1 MKDESGKDHSG
12 KTLDQAFQ
20 AFCEAWIDGARPDPE
35 AWSRKYSSFGP
46 ELAARIDEFLFVT
59 QGLKS
64 RSEKGPVG
72 PPMPAA
78 EDSKVRGMRL
88 GDFSII
94 REIGRGGMGVVYDAR
109 QISLKRNVA
118 LKVLPAHLTLR
129 KESVERFKRE
139 ASFAARLNHP
149 GIVDIYAV
157 GEEGG
162 THYFAMEFVEGT
174 PLDRVIARFRKE
186 GSLPV
191 DGSEVARIVAERRH
205 RPDRISGAGEAAE
218 ESEAHLEDGEKKDE
232 THSKV
237 WNKTFIESACRMVT
251 QVADA
256 LDYAHR
262 AGVIHR
268 DVKPSNILVR
278 GNGTCVLTDFGL
290 AREEGLP
297 SVTVTGEFAGTPH
310 YVSPEQAMP
319 RRRKVD
325 DRSDIYSLGVTL
337 YELLTLKRPFDGK
350 TAQEVLGK
358 IISKEPPLLRAQ
370 NSLIPRDLEKIC
382 MSALEK
388 DPVRRYQSAGEFR
401 DDIQRFL
408 DFKPVKARPVGVVR
422 RTWRLI
428 RRNPTYAALGLVL
441 FLLVVVGP
449 LSFAF
454 QQKLSNIR
462 IREALEEK
470 KLALERAE
478 REQEAKEEAL
488 GRADEAAKRAVREA
502 ETAKQVCDF
511 LVELFKVVDPSEAR
525 GRTITA
531 FEILQQSAE
540 LSRLRLA
547 ESPEV
552 QARLLET
559 LGLVYRALG
568 LYSEAEPLLENTMA
582 THIERQGEDHPSTLK
597 SMVDLATLYRLQGQF
612 ESAEPLFARALEGCR
627 RVLGEAHPDTLA
639 VMNGTAMLFE
649 RQFRYEDAE
658 PLYVKT
664 LELRR
669 RVLGADHADT
679 LETMN
684 NLAYLYMHQGR
695 YEDAEPLYLKTLEGR
710 RSLLGSDH
718 PDTIDTLNTLAVLY
732 SKQGRYS
739 RAEPLYFEAIELW
752 SRILGEEHPDTITSL
767 FRLAIFYKNQ
777 NRYDEAAPLFEKV
790 WEQRYRIL
798 GEEHPKTLIALTCL
812 AIIHHEQGRLDE
824 AESLYVKALEAQ
836 MRTLGTKHQFT
847 LATKSRL
854 SRLYFDQGL
863 VEKAEPLAR
872 DAYRM
877 THPKDP
883 EYVSRKEFYEEL
895 SRVMEAG
902 N

>member
-1 MKDESGKDHSG
+1 MTEKSKPENPD
-12 KTLDQAFQ
+12 TLLQQAFEE
-20 AFCEAWIDGARPDPE
+20 FCEAWIDGKEPDPE
-35 AWSRKYSSFGP
+35 AFCQKYPSF
-46 ELAARIDEFLFVT
+46 EHVLRERIEEFIFVT
-59 QGLKS
+59 RGLKTGHA
-64 RSEKGPVG
+64 KGPIG
-72 PPMPAA
+72 PPMP
-78 EDSKVRGMRL
+78 EEKSGEVKYKKL

-129 KESVERFKRE
+129 KEAVERFKRE
-139 ASFAARLNHP
+139 ASTAARLNHP

-162 THYFAMEFVEGT
+162 THFFAMEFVEGT
-174 PLDRVIARFRKE
+174 PLDRVIARFRKD
-186 GSLPV
+186 GSLPL
-191 DGSEVARIVAERRH
+191 DGSEVAHIVGEGLH
-205 RPDRISGAGEAAE
+205 RPERDPSSTETSAE
-218 ESEAHLEDGEKKDE
+218 HEVQPGTEEKKDE
-232 THSKV
+232 TRSKV
-237 WNKTFIESACRMVT
+237 WNKTYIESACRLVT

-278 GNGTCVLTDFGL
+278 VNGTSVLTDFGL

-319 RRRKVD
+319 RRKKVD
-325 DRSDIYSLGVTL
+325 NRSDIYSLGVTL

-350 TAQEVLGK
+350 TSQEVLGK

-370 NSLIPRDLEKIC
+370 NNLIPRDLEKIC
-382 MSALEK
+382 MAALEK
-388 DPVRRYQSAGEFR
+388 DANRRYQSAGEFR

-428 RRNPTYAALGLVL
+428 RRNPAYASLGLVL

-454 QQKLSNIR
+454 QQKFSNIR
-462 IREALEEK
+462 IREVLKEK
-470 KLALERAE
+470 NLALEREQRE
-478 REQEAKEEAL
+478 RVAKEEAL
-488 GRADEAAKRAVREA
+488 ERADAAAERALREA

-511 LVELFKVVDPSEAR
+511 MVELFNVVEPSEAR

-540 LSRLRLA
+540 LTKMRLA
-547 ESPEV
+547 ERPEV

-559 LGLVYRALG
+559 LGLVYKALG
-568 LYSEAEPLLENTMA
+568 LYSEAEPLLENALA
-582 THIERQGEDHPSTLK
+582 THIKEQGEDHPRTLK
-597 SMVDLATLYRLQGQF
+597 SMVDLATLYRIQGQF
-612 ESAEPLFARALEGCR
+612 ESAEPLFARALDGCR
-627 RVLGEAHPDTLA
+627 RVHGEEHPDPLA
-639 VMNGTAMLFE
+639 VMNGIAMLFE

-658 PLYVKT
+658 PLYLKT
-664 LELRR
+664 LEIRR
-669 RVLGADHADT
+669 RVLGEDHGDT

-695 YEDAEPLYLKTLEGR
+695 FEDAEPLYLKALEGR
-710 RSLLGSDH
+710 RSLLGTDH
-718 PDTIDTLNTLAVLY
+718 PETIDTLNTLAVLY

-739 RAEPLYFEAIELW
+739 KAEPLYFEAIDLW
-752 SRILGEEHPDTITSL
+752 SKILGEEHPDTITSL

-777 NRYDEAAPLFEKV
+777 NRYDEAAPLFQKV

-798 GEEHPKTLIALTCL
+798 GDEHPKTLIALTCL
-812 AIIHHEQGRLDE
+812 AIVHHEQGRLEE
-824 AESLYVKALEAQ
+824 AESLYV
-836 MRTLGTKHQFT
+836 
-847 LATKSRL
+847 
-854 SRLYFDQGL
+854 
-863 VEKAEPLAR
+863 
-872 DAYRM
+872 
-877 THPKDP
+877 
-883 EYVSRKEFYEEL
+883 
-895 SRVMEAG
+895 
-902 N
+902 